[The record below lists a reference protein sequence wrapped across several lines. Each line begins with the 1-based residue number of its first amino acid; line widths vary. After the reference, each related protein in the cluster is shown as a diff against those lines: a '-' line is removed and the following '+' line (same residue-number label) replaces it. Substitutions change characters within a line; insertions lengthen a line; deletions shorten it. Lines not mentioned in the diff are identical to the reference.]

1 MTNVISELR
10 NTTES
15 SKLYKL
21 RKFLASDYFC
31 ALVVLYSVAV
41 ICFNWIIPGAF
52 VLALITGFVFFFS
65 DDIVSVFLPI
75 MLIASFGI
83 QANDSLW
90 DYMALAPL
98 GVLPIFAILFHHIF
112 YRERD
117 KSKVKRPGA
126 LLLPMVLV
134 SITNFLGGIGTIPVE
149 SYFSP
154 ASLVYMFALGFMIV
168 IVYFLNYNHLGA
180 GKNYTDRIDK
190 RIAKIA
196 CWLMLFLV
204 LATIEGYVERWAKF
218 MEDPG
223 ILYFQWRNNASTLFM
238 IAMPFAFYMS
248 ARKFW
253 YILLPFASYGAMIML
268 GSRGGLILGG
278 MELMALIIVD
288 LILDKRHRKYIGAI
302 LAVIFLTLLF
312 SFPQLEQLL

>member
-10 NTTES
+10 NTTGS

-52 VLALITGFVFFFS
+52 LLAVIVGFVFILS

-90 DYMALAPL
+90 DYMALAPFAAF
-98 GVLPIFAILFHHIF
+98 PIFAILFHHIF

-126 LLLPMVLV
+126 LLLPMILV
-134 SITNFLGGIGTIPVE
+134 SITNFLGGIGTGIV
-149 SYFSP
+149 
-154 ASLVYMFALGFMIV
+154 VVDALILIAICIV
-168 IVYFLNYNHLGA
+168 LTIVSISFVHAITARL
-180 GKNYTDRIDK
+180 
-190 RIAKIA
+190 KIEQVFKFYWTTVTGLA
-196 CWLMLFLV
+196 LISLV
-204 LATIEGYVERWAKF
+204 LA
-218 MEDPG
+218 
-223 ILYFQWRNNASTLFM
+223 
-238 IAMPFAFYMS
+238 
-248 ARKFW
+248 W
-253 YILLPFASYGAMIML
+253 Y
-268 GSRGGLILGG
+268 GL
-278 MELMALIIVD
+278 
-288 LILDKRHRKYIGAI
+288 
-302 LAVIFLTLLF
+302 
-312 SFPQLEQLL
+312 

>member
-52 VLALITGFVFFFS
+52 VLAVITGFVFILS

-90 DYMALAPL
+90 DYMALAP
-98 GVLPIFAILFHHIF
+98 VAAFPVFAILFHHIF

-126 LLLPMVLV
+126 LLLPM
-134 SITNFLGGIGTIPVE
+134 I
-149 SYFSP
+149 
-154 ASLVYMFALGFMIV
+154 
-168 IVYFLNYNHLGA
+168 LN
-180 GKNYTDRIDK
+180 T
-190 RIAKIA
+190 
-196 CWLMLFLV
+196 
-204 LATIEGYVERWAKF
+204 
-218 MEDPG
+218 
-223 ILYFQWRNNASTLFM
+223 Q
-238 IAMPFAFYMS
+238 
-248 ARKFW
+248 FW
-253 YILLPFASYGAMIML
+253 
-268 GSRGGLILGG
+268 
-278 MELMALIIVD
+278 
-288 LILDKRHRKYIGAI
+288 
-302 LAVIFLTLLF
+302 
-312 SFPQLEQLL
+312 

>member
-90 DYMALAPL
+90 DYMALAP
-98 GVLPIFAILFHHIF
+98 VAAFPIFAILFHHIF
-112 YRERD
+112 FDNDLWILYPDKDQLINIMQEDVFSDAAMWIAGIWLAAAALFAAASAIILLRD
-117 KSKVKRPGA
+117 KSDAYSVNSG
-126 LLLPMVLV
+126 
-134 SITNFLGGIGTIPVE
+134 VE
-149 SYFSP
+149 
-154 ASLVYMFALGFMIV
+154 
-168 IVYFLNYNHLGA
+168 
-180 GKNYTDRIDK
+180 
-190 RIAKIA
+190 
-196 CWLMLFLV
+196 
-204 LATIEGYVERWAKF
+204 
-218 MEDPG
+218 
-223 ILYFQWRNNASTLFM
+223 
-238 IAMPFAFYMS
+238 
-248 ARKFW
+248 
-253 YILLPFASYGAMIML
+253 
-268 GSRGGLILGG
+268 
-278 MELMALIIVD
+278 
-288 LILDKRHRKYIGAI
+288 
-302 LAVIFLTLLF
+302 
-312 SFPQLEQLL
+312 

>member
-134 SITNFLGGIGTIPVE
+134 SITNFLGGIGTICT
-149 SYFSP
+149 SSTITISGRGRTTRTASTSASQRSP
-154 ASLVYMFALGFMIV
+154 AGSCCSSSSRPSKATW
-168 IVYFLNYNHLGA
+168 NA
-180 GKNYTDRIDK
+180 G
-190 RIAKIA
+190 
-196 CWLMLFLV
+196 
-204 LATIEGYVERWAKF
+204 
-218 MEDPG
+218 
-223 ILYFQWRNNASTLFM
+223 RNSWKTRASCT
-238 IAMPFAFYMS
+238 S
-248 ARKFW
+248 SGGTTRAR
-253 YILLPFASYGAMIML
+253 S
-268 GSRGGLILGG
+268 S
-278 MELMALIIVD
+278 
-288 LILDKRHRKYIGAI
+288 
-302 LAVIFLTLLF
+302 
-312 SFPQLEQLL
+312 